1 MSIDKIKQL
10 IGEPEGLNLEY
21 KLVLPPPET
30 IARIVAAFANTD
42 GGVLIIGVRDDL
54 VVVGLAENTP
64 VATIIES
71 SIARLHPRPDVK
83 HYPLE
88 LELNS
93 ETKKLYIVEVA
104 KSSDII
110 YTGDKIFI
118 RQGAQIIAKVPAFKL
133 DLAKSPIPDC
143 IVQLRERILQ
153 AGQSS
158 TESEIKLLRHYQN
171 LFLTTKLLTDI
182 SNNLLFSK
190 QPNLHSDLEQGRIFL
205 RLVFS
210 SLLDTFENYLVD
222 LLMEIHLAKP
232 ETLRSSSQVT
242 VEDVLNCQDMAEFIH
257 FAAEQRVKNL
267 SRGNEDSF
275 MKAFKFTQL
284 DLFIESELEQVKKY
298 LQVRHLYTHKNGVID
313 KQFLSKTNFRNLN
326 LGDEYKIS
334 LKDLCET
341 ASFFIDIVS
350 RLDSS
355 VITKYGLETFDIE
368 E

>member
-1 MSIDKIKQL
+1 MSIDEIKQL
-10 IGEPEGLNLEY
+10 IGKPEGLNLEY
-21 KLVLPPPET
+21 KLVLPPPDT

-54 VVVGLAENTP
+54 VIVGLAENTP

-71 SIARLHPRPDVK
+71 SIARVHPRPDVK

-88 LELNS
+88 LELDS

-110 YTGDKIFI
+110 YTGDKTFV
-118 RQGAQIIAKVPAFKL
+118 RQGGQIRAKVSAFKL

-158 TESEIKLLRHYQN
+158 TESKIKLLKHYQN
-171 LFLTTKLLTDI
+171 LFLTTQLLTDI
-182 SNNLLFSK
+182 SNNLLFSE
-190 QPNLHSDLEQGRIFL
+190 QPNLYSDFEQGRTFL

-210 SLLDTFENYLVD
+210 SLLDTFENYLVN
-222 LLMEIHLAKP
+222 LLLEIHLARP
-232 ETLRSSSQVT
+232 ETLRSPSPVT

-257 FAAEQRVKNL
+257 FAAEERVKSL
-267 SRGNEDSF
+267 SKGNEDSF

-284 DLFIESELEQVKKY
+284 DLFIENELEQVKKY
-298 LQVRHLYTHKNGVID
+298 FQVRHLYTHKNGVID

>member
-10 IGEPEGLNLEY
+10 IGKPEGLNLEY

-30 IARIVAAFANTD
+30 IARILAAFANTD
-42 GGVLIIGVRDDL
+42 GGVLIIGVRDGL
-54 VVVGLAENTP
+54 VIVGLAENTP

-71 SIARLHPRPDVK
+71 SIARLHPRPEVK

-88 LELNS
+88 LELDS

-110 YTGDKIFI
+110 YTRDKIFL
-118 RQGAQIIAKVPAFKL
+118 RQGGQIIAKTPDFKL

-143 IVQLRERILQ
+143 IVQLLERILQ
-153 AGQSS
+153 VGQSS
-158 TESEIKLLRHYQN
+158 TGSKVKFLKHYQN

-190 QPNLHSDLEQGRIFL
+190 QPNLYSDIEQGRTYL

-222 LLMEIHLAKP
+222 LLLEIHLARP
-232 ETLRSSSQVT
+232 ETLRSESKVT
-242 VEDVLNCQDMAEFIH
+242 IEDVLNCQDMAEFIH
-257 FAAEQRVKNL
+257 FAAEERVKSL
-267 SRGNEDSF
+267 SKGNEDSF

-284 DLFIESELEQVKKY
+284 DLFIESELEKVRNY
-298 LQVRHLYTHKNGVID
+298 FQVRHLYTHKNGVID
-313 KQFLSKTNFRNLN
+313 KQFISKTKLRNLN
-326 LGDEYKIS
+326 LADEYKIS
-334 LKDLCET
+334 LTDLCET
-341 ASFFIDIVS
+341 ASFFIDIVT

-355 VITKYGLETFDIE
+355 IITKYGLGTFDVE